1 MHLDIAAPLGEKSRL
16 RVLLEH
22 FSRIEDTR
30 ELAHPLPEVLLL
42 VVCGTIAE
50 MAARRSRDPSRRG

>member
-22 FSRIEDTR
+22 FSRIEDTC
-30 ELAHPLPEVLLL
+30 ELAHPLPEVLL

-50 MAARRSRDPSRRG
+50 MATRRSRDPSRRG